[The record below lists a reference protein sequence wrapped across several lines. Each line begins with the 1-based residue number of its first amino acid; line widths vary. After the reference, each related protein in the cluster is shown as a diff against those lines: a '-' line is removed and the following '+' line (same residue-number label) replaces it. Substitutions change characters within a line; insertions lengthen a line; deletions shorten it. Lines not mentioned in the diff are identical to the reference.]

1 MLLLLFAVG
10 EGSYAIDISLVEE
23 VVPMMKLRDIPNT
36 PDYVSGLFN
45 YRGDFVPVIDLC
57 QLMIGRGSKESL
69 STRIVIIDF
78 IVDKD
83 KKVYL
88 GLMAES
94 VTTTIDEADVSF
106 TEASISVEDSQYLG
120 EVGAHN
126 KDIIQKID
134 INKLLPDFLKRV
146 LFFDEG

>member
-36 PDYVSGLFN
+36 SDYVSGLFN